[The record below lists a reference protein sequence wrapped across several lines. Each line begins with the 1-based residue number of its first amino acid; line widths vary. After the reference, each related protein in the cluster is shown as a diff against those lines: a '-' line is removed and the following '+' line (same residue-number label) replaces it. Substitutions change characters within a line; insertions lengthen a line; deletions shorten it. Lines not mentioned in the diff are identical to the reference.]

1 MNSPLIEDRYP
12 LSPLQEGMLFHSLR
26 DTGVGMYVNQVAY
39 SMQNV
44 DVKAMREAWAS
55 MLSRY
60 TILRT
65 SINWE
70 NLEQPEQCVHA
81 QVEVPFVVED
91 WRRLTASEQEGKL
104 RATLKDDREKGFDFH
119 QAPLLRVYL
128 FQLTN
133 TEWYFIFTHHHLL
146 LDGWSK
152 NQLNTELRAFYEAAR
167 TGATPR
173 LKPARPFRAYI
184 DYLTS
189 RDVAEDE
196 SFWRQYL
203 AGIRTVTPLPA
214 ELSAT
219 HRLGRKLRFG
229 EWSLTISAEQKEQLL
244 LVARQC
250 RVTLNTL
257 LLGAWGILM
266 SRYAGETDVLFGML
280 VSGRPPD
287 LEGVETM
294 VGMFLNAMPVRVR
307 IDENELFS
315 SWIEKLQLEQS
326 VLRQY
331 EHTALRSIQEWCEI
345 PRGMPIYE
353 CIVVNTNTFGTKS
366 SGQQQQQQPTPGA
379 ARRAMASSVQ
389 QNVPLLLDLETVGD
403 TLLFKIT
410 FDARRFEQASIT
422 RLMEHL
428 SALLEGIA
436 DNPASPVG
444 DLPMMTPRERH
455 QVLVD
460 WNHTAVPIPPVAG
473 LHQLFEAQAGRT
485 PEATAVCHQ
494 EASRT
499 YGELNTAA
507 NQLARHL
514 RALGVQRE
522 SLVGIA
528 IPRSIDT
535 TIALLAVLKAGG
547 AYVPLDPKYP
557 QERLAFMLE
566 DSGARLVLTTLALRE
581 MFLNGPATVICLD
594 DPATPWLQEGADN
607 LDVAMDP
614 EDLAY
619 VLYTSG
625 STGTPKGLAVPHRVS
640 INRLHT
646 EHDPFQP
653 GELFCS
659 KTSLSFV
666 DSIWEM
672 FSAWIH
678 GSVVTLIP
686 DEVLPDPE
694 RFVEALG
701 QSEATR
707 IVLVPSLLRSL
718 LEAELDLATR
728 LPRLKHWI
736 SSGEPLPADLCRL
749 FSQQLPDRVLTNL
762 YGTTEVWDA
771 TRCDSRDRPPGSPL
785 PIGRPM
791 GNVRV
796 YILDPKLRPVPIG
809 VAGELFVGGAGLALG
824 YWNRPSLNEEK
835 FIPDPFGSGQER
847 LYRTGDRTRWLPNG
861 MIEHLGRL
869 DQQFKLRGFRIEAGE
884 IEETL
889 RRHPGLANAAIA
901 VTSQDTLAAYVVP
914 ATDPAP
920 TVDELRNHARI
931 HLPEFMRPA
940 LWVVLAQLPLTPSGK
955 VDRRALASLPCEEAP
970 QEAEESVAESLSPT
984 ETTVAEMWRGVLGL
998 TQLGPLDNVF
1008 ERGGHSLAA
1017 TRAAVRLGKA
1027 LGFQIPLKVV
1037 FEHPTVKTLAHW
1049 IDTSKGTDVVEE
1061 ELPEI
1066 QRAELGKE
1074 APLSYSQRR
1083 LWFLDQ
1089 LDPGSVSYTV
1099 PNTIEFR
1106 GELDVG
1112 KLEAA
1117 LSEIVSR
1124 HESLRTTF
1132 LTSEGV
1138 PHQIIHE
1145 AEPVSIPLVDLSA
1158 WPLAD
1163 AQSKARALAREQS
1176 RKPWDLQHGPLFRVQ
1191 LIRLAKEHHLLVL
1204 TMHHII
1210 TDGHS
1215 MGVFA
1220 REVGVLYRAFS
1231 NGRPSPLP
1239 LPPIQYADFARW
1251 QHDWLKGKVLDT
1263 QLEYWR
1269 KQLDDLPELEVPTDF
1284 PRPRTQR
1291 HRGDRELFTLASET
1305 SGALDAL
1312 GRALGATP
1320 FMVLLAGFETFL
1332 AISTNQNDVFVG
1344 TPAANRNRPELE
1356 TVMGFFVNTLVMRIP
1371 LDGDP
1376 TFRQV
1381 VERTRKVCLE
1391 SYDHQDVPFDMLVDT
1406 LQPVRDL
1413 SRHPLFQIMFVHQ
1426 EGGQGVNMP
1435 GVSFRQQSS
1444 EMETSNFDL
1453 LLVTAEGGQGY
1464 ECKLQYNTDL
1474 YTKATAQRLASRLE
1488 RLFQQFAAHP
1498 DLPLSQ
1504 IAPCTDAERE
1514 QILAWSRGP
1523 QLAIQAS
1530 FAQDWLKTHART
1542 TPDHPAAESADS
1554 QLTYAELDRLSEAFA
1569 ARLRAM
1575 GVGPDIIV
1583 GLCVDKSAEML
1594 IGLFAILKAGGAFL
1608 PIDPDY
1614 PDERIALMLEETAS
1628 PVIVTRDTFLERLA
1642 PLLGEQRT
1650 TVSLDDRASWMADPP
1665 DPCEPVG
1672 TPANIAYVIF
1682 TSGST
1687 GRPKGV
1693 LVEHRNV
1700 TAIIEA
1706 QLQIFPIKPESR
1718 VMQMLSLSFD
1728 AALGE
1733 IFRTIAAGA
1742 TLVLAP
1748 RQDLMPGPG
1757 LIEILRNRAITAAAF
1772 PPAVLGALPE
1782 DASSQLPSLKTLV
1795 MGGEACP
1802 PRVARRW
1809 GESRLLLN
1817 GYGPTETTI
1826 GATLGTGWNLDEK
1839 PPLGR
1844 PLANVCVY
1852 VLNEHLQPLPVG
1864 VPGELYI
1871 GGAGVTRGYL
1881 NRPELTAEVFVADPF
1896 AATAGARMYRTGD
1909 RCRWLANGQLD
1920 YLGRRDAQVKI
1931 RGYRIEPGEVATVL
1945 QQHPGV
1951 GQCVVQVRQDRGV
1964 KRLVGYATANPE
1976 ATDVTNASLRAFAKE
1991 RLPDYMVPAVVVI
2004 LPAIPTTPNGKVDY
2018 KALPRPDMNLLI
2030 SEAEYVAPRNDLE
2043 LKLASIWQQIL
2054 GLDQVSIHANFFEL
2068 GGDSILSV
2076 QVVARATEAGIPITV
2091 KDIFQRQTVAELAT
2105 CATHGTVVTA
2115 EQGPVT
2121 GPVPLTPIQRWYFE
2135 QQPAEPAHFN
2145 HWMVLPALHGAL
2157 TPGRL
2162 EQALT
2167 ALCDHHDL
2175 LRARFRLEDGAW
2187 TQWLI
2192 DPGDTPPITRHDL
2205 STMEVA
2211 LRQGFIERCTDDA
2224 QTSLHLTE
2232 GPIFRVLAFDCG
2244 PREPGRLV
2252 LILHHL
2258 VTDIISWQILV
2269 QDFQSALQQVGKGNQ
2284 PAFPPK
2290 TTSFQEWAQQLCTYA
2305 TSETLA
2311 AEQPYWLDPAR
2322 RQVGRLPVDL
2332 ATESHSR
2339 QSSAIRKLSLSR
2351 EDTQKLIQHVPVDQ
2365 GITVQTVLVTALA
2378 LTLSQWSGL
2387 PRVLIDL
2394 EGHGREE
2401 LAGASLNLARTVGWF
2416 TSCYPA
2422 LIDLEG
2428 MVDQPARALQS
2439 VGRQMAAI
2447 PNKGIGY
2454 GVLRYL
2460 SPDDQLRDALAALP
2474 AAEVAFNY
2482 TGLGGGRGEGRQ
2494 APPPPAE
2501 QPGGPLGQIALS
2513 QSDQRARLH
2522 RFEIVA
2528 GAAMGALTVRWGYSR
2543 DNYADATIDRLCE
2556 AYLKTVRSLSESLA
2570 ASAGQELRGRELAPL
2585 SSSIS

>member
-1 MNSPLIEDRYP
+1 
-12 LSPLQEGMLFHSLR
+12 
-26 DTGVGMYVNQVAY
+26 
-39 SMQNV
+39 
-44 DVKAMREAWAS
+44 
-55 MLSRY
+55 
-60 TILRT
+60 
-65 SINWE
+65 
-70 NLEQPEQCVHA
+70 
-81 QVEVPFVVED
+81 
-91 WRRLTASEQEGKL
+91 
-104 RATLKDDREKGFDFH
+104 
-119 QAPLLRVYL
+119 
-128 FQLTN
+128 
-133 TEWYFIFTHHHLL
+133 
-146 LDGWSK
+146 
-152 NQLNTELRAFYEAAR
+152 
-167 TGATPR
+167 
-173 LKPARPFRAYI
+173 
-184 DYLTS
+184 
-189 RDVAEDE
+189 
-196 SFWRQYL
+196 
-203 AGIRTVTPLPA
+203 
-214 ELSAT
+214 
-219 HRLGRKLRFG
+219 
-229 EWSLTISAEQKEQLL
+229 
-244 LVARQC
+244 
-250 RVTLNTL
+250 
-257 LLGAWGILM
+257 
-266 SRYAGETDVLFGML
+266 
-280 VSGRPPD
+280 VS
-287 LEGVETM
+287 
-294 VGMFLNAMPVRVR
+294 
-307 IDENELFS
+307 
-315 SWIEKLQLEQS
+315 
-326 VLRQY
+326 
-331 EHTALRSIQEWCEI
+331 
-345 PRGMPIYE
+345 
-353 CIVVNTNTFGTKS
+353 
-366 SGQQQQQQPTPGA
+366 
-379 ARRAMASSVQ
+379 
-389 QNVPLLLDLETVGD
+389 
-403 TLLFKIT
+403 
-410 FDARRFEQASIT
+410 
-422 RLMEHL
+422 
-428 SALLEGIA
+428 
-436 DNPASPVG
+436 
-444 DLPMMTPRERH
+444 
-455 QVLVD
+455 
-460 WNHTAVPIPPVAG
+460 G
-473 LHQLFEAQAGRT
+473 LHQLFEAQASQT
-485 PEATAVCHQ
+485 PDAIAVRHR
-494 EASRT
+494 EASLT

-557 QERLAFMLE
+557 RERLSFMLE
-566 DSGARLVLTTLALRE
+566 DSGAQLVLTTLDLRE
-581 MFLNGPATVICLD
+581 MFLNGPAAVICLD
-594 DPATPWLQEGADN
+594 DTTTPWLEEAAAN
-607 LDVAMDP
+607 LAVPMDP

-619 VLYTSG
+619 ILYTSG
-625 STGTPKGLAVPHRVS
+625 STGTPKGVAVPHRVS
-640 INRLHT
+640 INRVHT

-653 GELFCS
+653 GEAFCS

-707 IVLVPSLLRSL
+707 IVLVPSLLRNL
-718 LEAELDLATR
+718 LESELDLASR

-736 SSGEPLPADLCRL
+736 SSGEPLPPDLCRQ
-749 FSQQLPDRVLTNL
+749 FSQLLPDRVLTNL
-762 YGTTEVWDA
+762 YGTTEIWDA
-771 TRCDSRDRPPGSPL
+771 TRCDSRDRRPGMPL

-796 YILDPKLRPVPIG
+796 YILDPQLRPVPVG

-824 YWNRPSLNEEK
+824 YWNRPSLNDEK
-835 FIPDPFGSGQER
+835 FIPDPFGSKQDR
-847 LYRTGDRTRWLPNG
+847 LYRTGDRTRWLPDG

-884 IEETL
+884 IEESL

-914 ATDPAP
+914 ATDPGP
-920 TVDELRNHARI
+920 SVEELRDFARI

-940 LWVVLAQLPLTPSGK
+940 LWVVLAKLPLTPSGK
-955 VDRRALASLPCEEAP
+955 VDRRALASIPCEETP
-970 QEAEESVAESLSPT
+970 EQTTEPVVESLSPT
-984 ETTVAEMWRGVLGL
+984 ETTVAEVWRGVLGL
-998 TQLGPLDNVF
+998 AQLGPLDNVF

-1027 LGFQIPLKVV
+1027 LGMQIPLKVV
-1037 FEHPTVKTLAHW
+1037 FENPTVKTLAHW
-1049 IDTSKGTDVVEE
+1049 IDSSKGTDVVEE

-1066 QRAELGKE
+1066 QRAERGKE

-1089 LDPGSVSYTV
+1089 LDPGSISYTV

-1106 GELDVG
+1106 GELDPG

-1132 LTSEGV
+1132 LSSEGV
-1138 PHQIIHE
+1138 PYQIIHE
-1145 AEPVSIPLVDLSA
+1145 PEPVSIPVVDLSA
-1158 WPLAD
+1158 SPLAVS
-1163 AQSKARALAREQS
+1163 QSKARELAREQS
-1176 RKPWDLQHGPLFRVQ
+1176 RKSWDLQHGPLIRVQ

-1204 TMHHII
+1204 TIHHII

-1215 MGVFA
+1215 MAVFA

-1251 QHDWLKGKVLDT
+1251 QQDWLKGKVLET
-1263 QLEYWR
+1263 QLGYWR
-1269 KQLDDLPELEVPTDF
+1269 QHLDDLPELEVPTDF

-1291 HRGDRELFTLASET
+1291 HRGDRELFTLSSET
-1305 SGALDAL
+1305 SVALDAL

-1332 AISTNQNDVFVG
+1332 SISTNQKDVFVG

-1356 TVMGFFVNTLVMRIP
+1356 TVMGFFVNTLVMRTQ

-1376 TFRQV
+1376 TFRDV
-1381 VERTRKVCLE
+1381 VQRTRKVCLE
-1391 SYDHQDVPFDMLVDT
+1391 AYDHQDVPFDMLVDT

-1426 EGGQGVNMP
+1426 EGGQGVSLP

-1453 LLVTAEGGQGY
+1453 LLVTAEGEHGY

-1488 RLFQQFAAHP
+1488 RLYQHFAAHP

-1504 IAPCTDAERE
+1504 IAPCTDQEQE
-1514 QILAWSRGP
+1514 QILDWSRGP
-1523 QLAIQAS
+1523 QLPIQAS
-1530 FAQDWLKTHART
+1530 FVQDWLRAHART
-1542 TPDHPAAESADS
+1542 TPDHLAAESANS
-1554 QLTYAELDRLSEAFA
+1554 QLTYGDLDRLSDAFA
-1569 ARLRAM
+1569 ARLRALS
-1575 GVGPDIIV
+1575 VGPDIIV
-1583 GLCVDKSAEML
+1583 GLCVDKTPEML
-1594 IGLFAILKAGGAFL
+1594 VGLFGILKAGGAFL

-1614 PDERIALMLEETAS
+1614 PDERIILMLEEADS
-1628 PVIVTRDTFLERLA
+1628 PVIVTQNQFLERLS
-1642 PLLGEQRT
+1642 PLLGEQRA
-1650 TVSLDDRASWMADPP
+1650 TVSLDDRDSWISATPVP
-1665 DPCEPVG
+1665 LEAVG
-1672 TPANIAYVIF
+1672 TPTNIAYVIF

-1706 QLQIFPIKPESR
+1706 QLQIFKLNASSR

-1733 IFRTIAAGA
+1733 IFRAIAAGA

-1757 LIEILRNRAITAAAF
+1757 LIEILRNRDITAAAF

-1782 DASSQLPSLKTLV
+1782 DASSQLPTLKTMV

-1802 PRVARRW
+1802 PQVARRW

-1826 GATLGTGWNLDEK
+1826 GATLGTGWDLDQK

-1852 VLNEHLQPLPVG
+1852 VLNDNLQPLPVG

-1871 GGAGVTRGYL
+1871 GGVGVTRGYL
-1881 NRPELTAEVFVADPF
+1881 NRPELTAEVFHDDPF
-1896 AATAGARMYRTGD
+1896 ATSAGARMYRTGD

-1931 RGYRIEPGEVATVL
+1931 RGYRIEPGEVATVV

-1951 GQCVVQVRQDRGV
+1951 GQCVVHVRQDRGV

-1976 ATDVTNASLRAFAKE
+1976 ATDVTNTSLRAFAKE
-1991 RLPDYMVPAVVVI
+1991 RLPDYMVPSVFVI
-2004 LPAIPTTPNGKVDY
+2004 LPTIPTTPNGKVDY
-2018 KALPRPDMNLLI
+2018 KALPKPDMNLLM
-2030 SEAEYVAPRNDLE
+2030 SEAEYVAPRNNLE
-2043 LKLASIWQQIL
+2043 LKLAAIWQQTL
-2054 GLDQVSIHANFFEL
+2054 GLDKVSIHANFFEL

-2105 CATHGTVVTA
+2105 CATFGTVVSA

-2121 GPVPLTPIQRWYFE
+2121 GPVPLTPIQRWYFD

-2145 HWMVLPALHGAL
+2145 HWMVLPALQGVF

-2162 EQALT
+2162 EDALT

-2175 LRARFRLEDGAW
+2175 LRARFQVQDGEW
-2187 TQWLI
+2187 RQWLI
-2192 DPGDTPPITRHDL
+2192 DPGDTPPVTRHDL
-2205 STMEVA
+2205 STTEVA
-2211 LRQGFIERCTDDA
+2211 LRQGIIERCTEEA
-2224 QTSLHLTE
+2224 QTSLNLGE

-2269 QDFQSALQQVGKGNQ
+2269 QDFQSALQQLGKGTQ
-2284 PAFPPK
+2284 PTFPSK
-2290 TTSFQEWAQQLCTYA
+2290 TTSFQEWALQLGAYA

-2311 AEQPYWLDPAR
+2311 AEQPYWLDPVR
-2322 RQVGRLPVDL
+2322 SHIGRFPVDL
-2332 ATESHSR
+2332 AHQSQSR
-2339 QSSAIRKLSLSR
+2339 QSSRIHKLSLSR
-2351 EDTQKLIQHVPVDQ
+2351 EDTLRLIQTVPVDQ
-2365 GITVQTVLVTALA
+2365 GITVQTVLVAALA
-2378 LTLSQWSGL
+2378 LTLSRWSGL
-2387 PRVLIDL
+2387 PRILIDL

-2401 LAGASLNLARTVGWF
+2401 LAGASTNLARTVGWF

-2422 LIDLEG
+2422 LIELEG
-2428 MVDQPARALQS
+2428 MLDHPADALQS
-2439 VGRQMAAI
+2439 VARQIAAI

-2460 SPDDQLRDALAALP
+2460 SPDAQLRDALAALP

-2482 TGLGGGRGEGRQ
+2482 TGLGGRGEGRN
-2494 APPPPAE
+2494 ASPPPAE

-2513 QSDQRARLH
+2513 QSDKRSRVH

-2528 GAAMGALTVRWGYSR
+2528 GVAMGALTIRWGYSR
-2543 DNYADATIDRLCE
+2543 DNYADETIAQLCD
-2556 AYLKTVRSLSESLA
+2556 AYLKTVRTLTDTLTAEA
-2570 ASAGQELRGRELAPL
+2570 VHDPQGMELLPL
-2585 SSSIS
+2585 

>member
-1 MNSPLIEDRYP
+1 MQLEPAVNLSPIEDRYG

-44 DVKAMREAWAS
+44 DVQAMREAWAN

-65 SINWE
+65 SFNWE

-81 QVEVPFVVED
+81 QVDVPILVED
-91 WRRLTASEQEGKL
+91 WRHLTPSEQEDKL
-104 RATLKDDREKGFDFH
+104 RATLKEDRKKGFDFH

-128 FQLTN
+128 FQLSK
-133 TEWYFIFTHHHLL
+133 TEWYFIFSHHHLL

-184 DYLTS
+184 DYLAS

-196 SFWRQYL
+196 SFWRHYL
-203 AGIRTVTPLPA
+203 AGVRTVTPLPA

-229 EWSLTISAEQKEQLL
+229 EWSLTIPAEQKEQLL

-266 SRYAGETDVLFGML
+266 SRYAGKNDVLFGML

-307 IDENELFS
+307 IDEEELFS
-315 SWIEKLQLEQS
+315 TWIEKLQLEQS

-331 EHTALRSIQEWCEI
+331 EHTALRSIQEWCDI
-345 PRGMPIYE
+345 PRGMPVYE
-353 CIVVNTNTFGTKS
+353 CIVVNTNTLGSKTA
-366 SGQQQQQQPTPGA
+366 GQQQQQPTPGA
-379 ARRAMASSVQ
+379 AKRAMASSVQ
-389 QNVPLLLDLETVGD
+389 QNVPLHLDLETVGES
-403 TLLFKIT
+403 LLFKMT
-410 FDARRFEQASIT
+410 FDSRRFEQVSIT

-428 SALLEGIA
+428 STLLEGIA
-436 DNPASPVG
+436 DNPARPVG
-444 DLPMMTPRERH
+444 DLPMMSARELH
-455 QVLVD
+455 QVLVE
-460 WNHTAVPIPPVAG
+460 WNQTTTSVPPVSG
-473 LHQLFEAQAGRT
+473 LHQLFEA
-485 PEATAVCHQ
+485 
-494 EASRT
+494 EASQTPDAIAVRHREASLT

-514 RALGVQRE
+514 RVLGVQQE

-557 QERLAFMLE
+557 RERLSFMLE
-566 DSGARLVLTTLALRE
+566 DSGARLVLTTLDLRG
-581 MFLNGPATVICLD
+581 MFLAGPAAVICLD
-594 DPATPWLQEGADN
+594 DTTAPWSQESADN
-607 LDVAMDP
+607 LAVPMDP

-619 VLYTSG
+619 ILYTSG
-625 STGTPKGLAVPHRVS
+625 STGTPKGVAVPHRVS
-640 INRLHT
+640 INRLFT
-646 EHDPFQP
+646 EHDAFQP
-653 GELFCS
+653 GEAFCS

-707 IVLVPSLLRSL
+707 IVLVPSLLRTL
-718 LEAELDLATR
+718 LESEQDLATR

-736 SSGEPLPADLCRL
+736 SSGEPLPADLCQQ
-749 FSQQLPDRVLTNL
+749 FFQQLPDRVLTNL
-762 YGTTEVWDA
+762 YGTTEIWDA
-771 TRCDSRDRPPGSPL
+771 IRCDSRDRPPGMPL

-796 YILDPKLRPVPIG
+796 YILDPQLRPVPVG
-809 VAGELFVGGAGLALG
+809 VAGELFVGGSGLALG
-824 YWNRPSLNEEK
+824 YWNLPSLNDEK
-835 FIPDPFGSGQER
+835 FIPDPFGSEHDR
-847 LYRTGDRTRWLPNG
+847 LYRTGDRTRWLPDG

-884 IEETL
+884 IEESL

-901 VTSQDTLAAYVVP
+901 VTPQDTLAAYVVL
-914 ATDPAP
+914 ATDPGP
-920 TVDELRNHARI
+920 SVQELRDFARI

-940 LWVVLAQLPLTPSGK
+940 LWVVLAKLPLTPSGK
-955 VDRRALASLPCEEAP
+955 VDRRALASIPCEKSS
-970 QEAEESVAESLSPT
+970 EEVVEPVVKSLSPT
-984 ETTVAEMWRGVLGL
+984 EATVAEVWRGVLGL
-998 TQLGPLDNVF
+998 AQLGPLDNVF
-1008 ERGGHSLAA
+1008 ECGGHSLAA

-1027 LGFQIPLKVV
+1027 LGMQIPLKVV
-1037 FEHPTVKTLAHW
+1037 FENPTVKMLAYW

-1066 QRAELGKE
+1066 QRAERGKE

-1099 PNTIEFR
+1099 PNTVEFR
-1106 GELDVG
+1106 GDLDVG

-1117 LSEIVSR
+1117 LCEIVRR

-1132 LTSEGV
+1132 LSSEGV
-1138 PHQIIHE
+1138 PFQIIHE
-1145 AEPVSIPLVDLSA
+1145 PESVSIPVVDLSA

-1163 AQSKARALAREQS
+1163 SQPKARELAREQS
-1176 RKPWDLQHGPLFRVQ
+1176 RKSWDLQHGPLLRVQ
-1191 LIRLAKEHHLLVL
+1191 LIRLSKEHHLLIL

-1215 MGVFA
+1215 MAVFA
-1220 REVGVLYRAFS
+1220 REIGVLYRAFS
-1231 NGRPSPLP
+1231 NGRVSPLS

-1251 QHDWLKGKVLDT
+1251 QHDWLKGKLLET
-1263 QLEYWR
+1263 QLDYWR

-1291 HRGDRELFTLASET
+1291 HRGDRELFTLSSET
-1305 SGALDAL
+1305 SVDLDAL
-1312 GRALGATP
+1312 GRVLGATP

-1332 AISTNQNDVFVG
+1332 SISTNQKDVFVG

-1356 TVMGFFVNTLVMRIP
+1356 TVMGFFVNTLVMRTN

-1376 TFRQV
+1376 TFRDV

-1391 SYDHQDVPFDMLVDT
+1391 TYDHQDVPFDMLVDT
-1406 LQPVRDL
+1406 LQTVRDL

-1426 EGGQGVNMP
+1426 EGGQGVSLP

-1444 EMETSNFDL
+1444 EAETSNFDL
-1453 LLVTAEGGQGY
+1453 LLVTAEGEHGY

-1474 YTKATAQRLASRLE
+1474 YTKATALRLAGRLE
-1488 RLFQQFAAHP
+1488 HFYQIFAAHP

-1504 IAPCTDAERE
+1504 IAPCTDQEQQ
-1514 QILAWSRGP
+1514 QILDWSRGP
-1523 QLAIQAS
+1523 QLSIHAS
-1530 FAQDWLKTHART
+1530 CVQDWLQAHART
-1542 TPDHPAAESADS
+1542 APDHLAAESVDS
-1554 QLTYAELDRLSEAFA
+1554 QLTYGELDRLSDVFA
-1569 ARLRAM
+1569 AHLRALS
-1575 GVGPDIIV
+1575 VGPDIIV
-1583 GLCVDKSAEML
+1583 GLCVDKSPEML
-1594 IGLFAILKAGGAFL
+1594 IGMFGILKAGGAFL

-1614 PDERIALMLEETAS
+1614 PDERITLMLEEASS
-1628 PVIVTRDTFLERLA
+1628 PVIVTQDQFIDRLFS
-1642 PLLGEQRT
+1642 LLGEQRI
-1650 TVSLDDRASWMADPP
+1650 TVSLDDRASWISDPP
-1665 DPCEPVG
+1665 ELSGPVG

-1706 QLQIFPIKPESR
+1706 QLQIFKLNASSR

-1733 IFRTIAAGA
+1733 IFRAIAAGA
-1742 TLVLAP
+1742 TLVLAA
-1748 RQDLMPGPG
+1748 RHDLMPGPS
-1757 LIEILRNRAITAAAF
+1757 LIEILRNRGITAAAF

-1782 DASSQLPSLKTLV
+1782 EAPRQIPALKTLV

-1802 PRVARRW
+1802 PQVARNW
-1809 GESRLLLN
+1809 GESRLLIN

-1852 VLNEHLQPLPVG
+1852 VLNDQLQPLPVG

-1871 GGAGVTRGYL
+1871 GGVGVTRGYL
-1881 NRPELTAEVFVADPF
+1881 NRPELTAEVFLDDPF
-1896 AATAGARMYRTGD
+1896 AASVGARMYRTGD

-1931 RGYRIEPGEVATVL
+1931 RGYRIEPGEVASVV

-1951 GQCVVQVRQDRGV
+1951 GQCVVHVRQDRGV

-1976 ATDVTNASLRAFAKE
+1976 ASDVSNASLRAFAKE
-1991 RLPDYMVPAVVVI
+1991 RLPDYMVPSVFVI
-2004 LPAIPTTPNGKVDY
+2004 LSTIPTTPNGKVDY
-2018 KALPRPDMNLLI
+2018 KKLPRPDMNLLM
-2030 SEAEYVAPRNDLE
+2030 SEAEYVAPSNNLE
-2043 LKLASIWQQIL
+2043 IELAAIWQEIL
-2054 GLDQVSIHANFFEL
+2054 GLNQVSIHANFFEL

-2076 QVVARATEAGIPITV
+2076 QVVARATKAGIPITV
-2091 KDIFQRQTVAELAT
+2091 KDIFQRQTIAELAT
-2105 CATHGTVVTA
+2105 CATYGSVVSA
-2115 EQGPVT
+2115 EQGPVV

-2135 QQPAEPAHFN
+2135 QQPADPGHFN
-2145 HWMVLPALHGAL
+2145 HWMVLPALHGSF

-2162 EQALT
+2162 EEALT
-2167 ALCDHHDL
+2167 ALCDHHDA
-2175 LRARFRLEDGAW
+2175 LRARFQVHDGEW
-2187 TQWLI
+2187 SQWLI
-2192 DPGDTPPITRHDL
+2192 DPGDIPPVTRHDL
-2205 STMEVA
+2205 STTEVA
-2211 LRQGFIERCTDDA
+2211 LRQGIIERCTDEA
-2224 QTSLHLTE
+2224 QTSLNLSE

-2258 VTDIISWQILV
+2258 VTDIISWQIMV
-2269 QDFQSALQQVGKGNQ
+2269 QDLQSALQQVAKGNK
-2284 PAFPPK
+2284 PTFPPK
-2290 TTSFQEWAQQLCTYA
+2290 TTSFQEWALQLGAYA
-2305 TSETLA
+2305 TSDTLV
-2311 AEQPYWLDPAR
+2311 AEQPYWLDPDR
-2322 RQVGRLPVDL
+2322 SGIGRF
-2332 ATESHSR
+2332 
-2339 QSSAIRKLSLSR
+2339 
-2351 EDTQKLIQHVPVDQ
+2351 PVDQ
-2365 GITVQTVLVTALA
+2365 GIQSHDRQSSFIHKVSLSREETLRLIQNVPVDHGITVQNVLVTALA
-2378 LTLSQWSGL
+2378 LTLSRWSGL
-2387 PRVLIDL
+2387 TRILIDL

-2401 LAGASLNLARTVGWF
+2401 IVGTPINHSRTVGWF

-2422 LIDLEG
+2422 VIELEG
-2428 MVDQPARALQS
+2428 MLDHPADALQS
-2439 VGRQMAAI
+2439 VAGQIAAI

-2460 SPDDQLRDALAALP
+2460 SPDAQLRDALAALP
-2474 AAEVAFNY
+2474 GAEVAFNY
-2482 TGLGGGRGEGRQ
+2482 TGLGSRGEGRN
-2494 APPPPAE
+2494 ASPPPTE
-2501 QPGGPLGQIALS
+2501 QPGRPLGQIALS
-2513 QSDQRARLH
+2513 QSDKRSRLH

-2528 GAAMGALTVRWGYSR
+2528 GVAMGALTVRWGYSR
-2543 DNYADATIDRLCE
+2543 DNYAHGTIELLCA
-2556 AYLKTVRSLSESLA
+2556 AYLNVVRSLTDTFIAEAAHGSL
-2570 ASAGQELRGRELAPL
+2570 GQG
-2585 SSSIS
+2585 

>member
-1 MNSPLIEDRYP
+1 
-12 LSPLQEGMLFHSLR
+12 MLFHSLR

-44 DVKAMREAWAS
+44 DVQAMREAWS
-55 MLSRY
+55 NLLNRY

-65 SINWE
+65 SFVWE

-81 QVEVPFVVED
+81 QVDVPMLVED
-91 WRRLTASEQEGKL
+91 WMRLTPSEQESKL

-128 FQLTN
+128 FQLSYTD
-133 TEWYFIFTHHHLL
+133 WYFIFSHHHLL

-152 NQLNTELRAFYEAAR
+152 NQLNMELRAFYEGAR

-184 DYLTS
+184 DYLAS

-196 SFWRQYL
+196 NFWRDYL

-266 SRYAGETDVLFGML
+266 SRYVGETDVLFGML

-307 IDENELFS
+307 IEESELFS
-315 SWIEKLQLEQS
+315 TWIEKLQLEQS

-331 EHTALRSIQEWCEI
+331 EHTALRSIQEWCDI

-353 CIVVNTNTFGTKS
+353 CIVVNTNTLGTKA
-366 SGQQQQQQPTPGA
+366 SGQQQQPTPGA

-389 QNVPLLLDLETVGD
+389 QNVPLHLDLETVGE
-403 TLLFKIT
+403 TLLFKMT

-436 DNPASPVG
+436 DNPARPVG

-455 QVLVD
+455 QVLVE
-460 WNHTAVPIPPVAG
+460 WNHTTASVPPVSG
-473 LHQLFEAQAGRT
+473 LHQLFEAQACQT
-485 PEATAVCHQ
+485 PDAIAVRYR
-494 EASRT
+494 EASLT

-507 NQLARHL
+507 NQLAHHL
-514 RALGVQRE
+514 RAIGVQRE

-528 IPRSIDT
+528 IPRSIDM

-557 QERLAFMLE
+557 RDRLSFMLQ
-566 DSGARLVLTTLALRE
+566 DSGSCLVLTTLDLRE
-581 MFLNGPATVICLD
+581 MFLNGPAAVICLD
-594 DPATPWLQEGADN
+594 DTTTPWLQEAADN
-607 LDVAMDP
+607 LAVPMDP
-614 EDLAY
+614 GDLAY
-619 VLYTSG
+619 ILYTSG
-625 STGTPKGLAVPHRVS
+625 STGTPKGVAVSHRVS

-653 GELFCS
+653 GEAFCS

-666 DSIWEM
+666 DSIWEL

-707 IVLVPSLLRSL
+707 IVLVPSLLRNL
-718 LEAELDLATR
+718 LESDLDLANR
-728 LPRLKHWI
+728 LPHLKHWI
-736 SSGEPLPADLCRL
+736 SSGEPLPADLCRQ
-749 FSQQLPDRVLTNL
+749 FSQRLPDRVLTNL
-762 YGTTEVWDA
+762 YGTTEIWDA
-771 TRCDSRDRPPGSPL
+771 TRCDSRDRPPGMPL

-796 YILDPKLRPVPIG
+796 YILDPQLRPVPVG
-809 VAGELFVGGAGLALG
+809 VAGELYVGGAGMALG

-835 FIPDPFGSGQER
+835 FIPDPFGSNQQR
-847 LYRTGDRTRWLPNG
+847 LYRTGDRTRWLPDG

-889 RRHPGLANAAIA
+889 RRHPGLVNAAIA
-901 VTSQDTLAAYVVP
+901 VTSKDTFAAYVVP
-914 ATDPAP
+914 ATDPGP
-920 TVDELRNHARI
+920 SMEELRNFARI

-940 LWVVLAQLPLTPSGK
+940 QWVVLAKLPLTPSGK
-955 VDRRALASLPCEEAP
+955 VDRRALASLPCEETRE
-970 QEAEESVAESLSPT
+970 EAAEPVVGSLSPT
-984 ETTVAEMWRGVLGL
+984 ETTVAEVWRGVLGL
-998 TQLGPLDNVF
+998 AQLGPLDNVF

-1017 TRAAVRLGKA
+1017 TRAAFRLGKA
-1027 LGFQIPLKVV
+1027 LGMQIPLKVV
-1037 FEHPTVKTLAHW
+1037 FENPSVKTLAHW
-1049 IDTSKGTDVVEE
+1049 IDSSKGTVVVVE

-1066 QRAELGKE
+1066 QRAERGKE

-1117 LSEIVSR
+1117 LNEIVCR

-1132 LTSEGV
+1132 LSSEGV
-1138 PHQIIHE
+1138 PYQIIHE
-1145 AEPVSIPLVDLSA
+1145 SESVSIPVVDLSA
-1158 WPLAD
+1158 SPLAVS
-1163 AQSKARALAREQS
+1163 QSKARELAREQS
-1176 RKPWDLQHGPLFRVQ
+1176 RKSWDLQHGPLLRVQ
-1191 LIRLAKEHHLLVL
+1191 LIRLAKEHHLLVI

-1215 MGVFA
+1215 MAVFA

-1239 LPPIQYADFARW
+1239 LPPIHYADFARW
-1251 QHDWLKGKVLDT
+1251 QQDWLKGKFLET

-1269 KQLDDLPELEVPTDF
+1269 NQLADLPELEVPTDF

-1291 HRGDRELFTLASET
+1291 HQGDRELFTLSSET
-1305 SGALDAL
+1305 SVALDAL

-1332 AISTNQNDVFVG
+1332 AISTNQKDVFVG
-1344 TPAANRNRPELE
+1344 TPVANRNRPELE
-1356 TVMGFFVNTLVMRIP
+1356 TVMGFFVNTLVMRIR

-1376 TFRQV
+1376 TFRDV

-1426 EGGQGVNMP
+1426 EGGQGVSLP

-1453 LLVTAEGGQGY
+1453 LLVTAEGELGY

-1488 RLFQQFAAHP
+1488 RLFQRFATHP
-1498 DLPLSQ
+1498 DLPLSR
-1504 IAPCTDAERE
+1504 IAPCTDQEQE
-1514 QILAWSRGP
+1514 QILDWSRGV
-1523 QLAIQAS
+1523 QLPIQAS
-1530 FAQDWLKTHART
+1530 FVQDWLRSHAQS
-1542 TPDHPAAESADS
+1542 TPNHLAAESADS
-1554 QLTYAELDRLSEAFA
+1554 QLTYGDLDRLSDAFA
-1569 ARLRAM
+1569 ARLRILS
-1575 GVGPDIIV
+1575 VGPDIIV
-1583 GLCVDKSAEML
+1583 GLCVDKTPEML
-1594 IGLFAILKAGGAFL
+1594 IGLFGILKAGGAFL

-1614 PDERIALMLEETAS
+1614 PDERIILMLEETAS
-1628 PVIVTRDTFLERLA
+1628 PVIVTQDHFVDRLS
-1642 PLLGEQRT
+1642 PLLGEQRL
-1650 TVSLDDRASWMADPP
+1650 TVSLDDSASSSSDPLEQ
-1665 DPCEPVG
+1665 CRPVG

-1700 TAIIEA
+1700 TAIVEA
-1706 QLQIFPIKPESR
+1706 QLQIFKLNLSSR

-1733 IFRTIAAGA
+1733 IFRAIAAGA

-1748 RQDLMPGPG
+1748 REELMPGPG
-1757 LIEILRNRAITAAAF
+1757 LIEMLRNRGITAAAF
-1772 PPAVLGALPE
+1772 PPALLGALPE
-1782 DASSQLPSLKTLV
+1782 EASSQLPALTTMV

-1802 PRVARRW
+1802 PQVARRW

-1826 GATLGTGWNLDEK
+1826 GATLGTGWKLDEK

-1871 GGAGVTRGYL
+1871 GGVGVTRGYL
-1881 NRPELTAEVFVADPF
+1881 NRPELTEEVFLDDPF
-1896 AATAGARMYRTGD
+1896 AKAAGARMYRTGD
-1909 RCRWLANGQLD
+1909 RCRWLATGQLD

-1931 RGYRIEPGEVATVL
+1931 RGYRIEPGEVATVM

-1951 GQCVVQVRQDRGV
+1951 GQCVVHVRKDRGV
-1964 KRLVGYATANPE
+1964 TRLVGYATANPE
-1976 ATDVTNASLRAFAKE
+1976 TTEVTNSSLRAFAKD
-1991 RLPDYMVPAVVVI
+1991 RLPEYMVPAVFMI
-2004 LPAIPTTPNGKVDY
+2004 LPSIPTTPNGKTDY

-2030 SEAEYVAPRNDLE
+2030 SEAEYVAPRNNLE
-2043 LKLASIWQQIL
+2043 FKLAGIWQQTL
-2054 GLDQVSIHANFFEL
+2054 GLHQVSIHANFFEL

-2076 QVVARATEAGIPITV
+2076 QIVARATEAGITITV
-2091 KDIFQRQTVAELAT
+2091 KDIFQRQTIAELAT
-2105 CATHGTVVTA
+2105 CATFGTVVSA

-2121 GPVPLTPIQRWYFE
+2121 GPVPLTPIQRWYFD

-2145 HWMVLPALHGAL
+2145 HWMVLPTLHASL
-2157 TPGRL
+2157 TPGRI
-2162 EQALT
+2162 EEVLT

-2175 LRARFRLEDGAW
+2175 LRARFKLQEGEWR
-2187 TQWLI
+2187 QWLV
-2192 DPGDTPPITRHDL
+2192 DPGDTPPVARHDL
-2205 STMEVA
+2205 STTEVSF
-2211 LRQGFIERCTDDA
+2211 RQGTIDRCTEEA
-2224 QTSLHLTE
+2224 QTSLNLSE

-2269 QDFQSALQQVGKGNQ
+2269 QDFQSALQQVGKGTK
-2284 PAFPPK
+2284 PSFPPK
-2290 TTSFQEWAQQLCTYA
+2290 TTSFQEWALQLSAYA

-2311 AEQPYWLDPAR
+2311 AEHSYWLDPVR
-2322 RQVGRLPVDL
+2322 SHVGRFPVDQG
-2332 ATESHSR
+2332 TQSQSR
-2339 QSSAIRKLSLSR
+2339 QSSFIRKLSLSR
-2351 EDTQKLIQHVPVDQ
+2351 EDTLRLIQNVPIDQ
-2365 GITVQTVLVTALA
+2365 GITVQTVLVAALA
-2378 LTLSQWSGL
+2378 LTLSRWSGL
-2387 PRVLIDL
+2387 SRILIDL

-2401 LAGASLNLARTVGWF
+2401 LAGASINLARTVGWF

-2422 LIDLEG
+2422 IIELEG
-2428 MVDQPARALQS
+2428 MLDHPADALQS
-2439 VGRQMAAI
+2439 VARQIAAI

-2460 SPDDQLRDALAALP
+2460 STDAHLRDALAALP

-2482 TGLGGGRGEGRQ
+2482 TGLGGRGEGRQ
-2494 APPPPAE
+2494 VTAPPAE
-2501 QPGGPLGQIALS
+2501 QTGGPLGQIALS
-2513 QSDQRARLH
+2513 QSDKRYRLH

-2528 GAAMGALTVRWGYSR
+2528 GVAMGALTVRWGYSR
-2543 DNYADATIDRLCE
+2543 DNYADETIGFLCDT
-2556 AYLKTVRSLSESLA
+2556 YLKTVRSLIDAL
-2570 ASAGQELRGRELAPL
+2570 SAEGAQDSRGMELAPL
-2585 SSSIS
+2585 SSSVSWGCLP